1 MIDRS
6 LFNLPGIRAT
16 LARIAALNAALGAL
30 AVAQAWSLALA
41 ISSLWAGGPL
51 SQSLAPA
58 LAFPL
63 CYVLRQA
70 VRTLQDA
77 WMERYASARAGELRR
92 SLLER
97 VYDEGPA
104 LVQKAGSGGVSALAL
119 EGISQVETYLELILP
134 KMVGVV
140 VVPAIVLAAILST
153 DPVSGVIALACY
165 PVTVLYM
172 VMLGKTA
179 QERAAR
185 RHAEFMRLSNH
196 FIDSLRGIETLRL
209 FGRSRAHA
217 GRIFSVSESFR
228 EATMK
233 TIAVATLSSA
243 ALDLIATFG
252 LAGIAILL
260 GFRLSDGEVSL
271 LPALFVLI
279 MVPDY
284 FAPLRAF
291 ASDFHAS
298 LDGKNALAAIANVIS
313 TPRDHRGGAP
323 AGPKAPLDSSRAS
336 VDDAFS
342 WGRRSTLELS
352 AVSYSYDNER
362 EALDNVSLTVRDG
375 MRVGLI
381 GLSGAGKS
389 TLASLLAGF
398 ISPDAGDIL
407 LDGKRVPSLCFQGWR
422 QQVAYIPQAPY
433 IFHATLAQNIAFY
446 RPDADRDQIEAA
458 VDAMGLRELVD
469 ELPQGLD
476 TLIGEAGRPLSG
488 GESHRVALA
497 RALLDPSR
505 RVLILDE
512 PTAHLDIE
520 TEMELKDALLPLFSD
535 RLVIFATHRLHWVDQ
550 MDLVLVMDSG
560 RLVQTGRPDQ
570 LKTTNGYLALA
581 GAINGED
588 PREADDRKTEVHHA

>member
-6 LFNLPGIRAT
+6 LFSLPGIRTA
-16 LARIAALNAALGAL
+16 LAQLAAINAALGAL
-30 AVAQAWSLALA
+30 AVAQAWALALA
-41 ISSLWAGGPL
+41 ISRLWAGG
-51 SQSLAPA
+51 A
-58 LAFPL
+58 LACSLVPAAAFL
-63 CYVLRQA
+63 ACYVLRQA
-70 VRTLQDA
+70 MRTLQDSR
-77 WMERYASARAGELRR
+77 MERYAGERASELRR
-92 SLLER
+92 NLLER

-104 LVQKAGSGGVSALAL
+104 LVQKTGSGGISALAL

-140 VVPAIVLAAILST
+140 AVPAVILIAIFAT
-153 DPVSGVIALACY
+153 DWASGIIALVCY

-217 GRIFSVSESFR
+217 GRIYSVSERFR

-243 ALDLIATFG
+243 VLDLIATFG

-260 GFRLSDGEVSL
+260 GFRLSDGEVAL

-298 LDGKNALAAIANVIS
+298 LDGKNALAAITGVIS
-313 TPRDHRGGAP
+313 GACAHSTDRSTGTAAG
-323 AGPKAPLDSSRAS
+323 AGPSQAS
-336 VDDAFS
+336 VDDDFS
-342 WGRRSTLELS
+342 WEPRSTLELS
-352 AVSYSYDNER
+352 GVCYSYDGNQR
-362 EALDNVSLTVRDG
+362 ALSDISIVLRGG
-375 MRVGLI
+375 MRVGLV

-398 ISPDAGDIL
+398 IAPSAGGIR
-407 LDGKRVPSLCFQGWR
+407 LDGAAVSNLCSQGWR
-422 QQVAYIPQAPY
+422 HQVAYIPQTPY

-446 RPDADRDQIEAA
+446 RPNATLEQIEDAA
-458 VDAMGLRELVD
+458 RAMGLMGLVRD
-469 ELPQGLD
+469 LPQGLH
-476 TLIGEAGRPLSG
+476 TVIGEAGRPLSG

-497 RALLDPSR
+497 RAFLDPSR

-520 TEMELKDALLPLFSD
+520 TEVELKETLLPLFSD
-535 RLVIFATHRLHWVDQ
+535 RLVVFATHRLHWVDQ
-550 MDLVLVMDSG
+550 MDLVLVMKSG
-560 RLVQTGRPDQ
+560 RLVQAGSPAQ
-570 LKTTNGYLALA
+570 LKGTQGYLALA
-581 GAINGED
+581 SAINGSETG
-588 PREADDRKTEVHHA
+588 AHHA

>member
-6 LFNLPGIRAT
+6 LFSLPGIRTA
-16 LARIAALNAALGAL
+16 LAQLAAINAALGAL
-30 AVAQAWSLALA
+30 AVAQAWALALA
-41 ISSLWAGGPL
+41 ISRLWAGG
-51 SQSLAPA
+51 A
-58 LAFPL
+58 LACSLVPAAAFL
-63 CYVLRQA
+63 ACYVLRQA
-70 VRTLQDA
+70 MRTLQDSR
-77 WMERYASARAGELRR
+77 MERYAGERASELRR
-92 SLLER
+92 NLLER

-104 LVQKAGSGGVSALAL
+104 LVQKTGSGGISALAL

-140 VVPAIVLAAILST
+140 AVPAVILIAIFAT
-153 DPVSGVIALACY
+153 DWASGIIALVCY

-217 GRIFSVSESFR
+217 GRIYSVSERFR

-243 ALDLIATFG
+243 VLDLIATFG

-260 GFRLSDGEVSL
+260 GFRLSDGEVAL

-298 LDGKNALAAIANVIS
+298 LDGKNALAAITGVIS
-313 TPRDHRGGAP
+313 GACAHSTDRSTGTAAG
-323 AGPKAPLDSSRAS
+323 AGPSQAS
-336 VDDAFS
+336 VDDDFS
-342 WGRRSTLELS
+342 WEPRSTLELS
-352 AVSYSYDNER
+352 GVCYSYDGNQR
-362 EALDNVSLTVRDG
+362 ALSDISIVLRGG
-375 MRVGLI
+375 MRVGLV

-398 ISPDAGDIL
+398 IAPSAGGIR
-407 LDGKRVPSLCFQGWR
+407 LDGAAVSNLCSQGWR
-422 QQVAYIPQAPY
+422 HQVAYIPQTPY

-446 RPDADRDQIEAA
+446 RPDATLEQIEDAA
-458 VDAMGLRELVD
+458 RAMGLMGLVRD
-469 ELPQGLD
+469 LPQGLH
-476 TLIGEAGRPLSG
+476 TVIGEAGRPLSG

-497 RALLDPSR
+497 RAFLDPSR

-520 TEMELKDALLPLFSD
+520 TEVELKETLLPLFSD
-535 RLVIFATHRLHWVDQ
+535 RLVVFATHRLHWVDQ
-550 MDLVLVMDSG
+550 MDLVLVMESG
-560 RLVQTGRPDQ
+560 RLVQAGSPAQ
-570 LKTTNGYLALA
+570 LKGTQGYLALA
-581 GAINGED
+581 SAINGSETG
-588 PREADDRKTEVHHA
+588 AHHA

>member
-6 LFNLPGIRAT
+6 LFSLPGIRTA
-16 LARIAALNAALGAL
+16 LAQLAAINAALGAL
-30 AVAQAWSLALA
+30 AVAQAWALALA
-41 ISSLWAGGPL
+41 ISRLWAGG
-51 SQSLAPA
+51 A
-58 LAFPL
+58 LACSLVPAAAFL
-63 CYVLRQA
+63 ACYVLRQA
-70 VRTLQDA
+70 MRTLQDSR
-77 WMERYASARAGELRR
+77 MERYAGERASELRR
-92 SLLER
+92 NLLER

-104 LVQKAGSGGVSALAL
+104 LVQKTGSGGISALAL

-140 VVPAIVLAAILST
+140 AVPAVILIAIFAT
-153 DPVSGVIALACY
+153 DWASGIIALVCY

-217 GRIFSVSESFR
+217 GRIYSVSERFR

-233 TIAVATLSSA
+233 TIAVATLPSA
-243 ALDLIATFG
+243 VLDLIATFG

-260 GFRLSDGEVSL
+260 GFRLSDGEVAL

-298 LDGKNALAAIANVIS
+298 LDGKNALAAITGVIS
-313 TPRDHRGGAP
+313 GACAHSTDRSTGTAAG
-323 AGPKAPLDSSRAS
+323 AGPTQAS
-336 VDDAFS
+336 VDDDFS
-342 WGRRSTLELS
+342 WEPRSTLELS
-352 AVSYSYDNER
+352 GVCYSYDGNQR
-362 EALDNVSLTVRDG
+362 ALSDISIVLHGG
-375 MRVGLI
+375 MRVGLV

-398 ISPDAGDIL
+398 IAPSAGGIR
-407 LDGKRVPSLCFQGWR
+407 LDGAAVSNLCSQGWR
-422 QQVAYIPQAPY
+422 HQVAYIPQTPY

-446 RPDADRDQIEAA
+446 RPNATLEQIEDAA
-458 VDAMGLRELVD
+458 RAMGLMGLVRD
-469 ELPQGLD
+469 LPQGLH
-476 TLIGEAGRPLSG
+476 TVIGEAGRPLSG

-497 RALLDPSR
+497 RAFLDPSR

-520 TEMELKDALLPLFSD
+520 TEVELKETLLPLFSD
-535 RLVIFATHRLHWVDQ
+535 RLVVFATHRLHWVDQ
-550 MDLVLVMDSG
+550 MDLVLVMESG
-560 RLVQTGRPDQ
+560 RLVQAGSPAQ
-570 LKTTNGYLALA
+570 LKGTQGYLALA
-581 GAINGED
+581 SAINGSETG
-588 PREADDRKTEVHHA
+588 AHHA

>member
-6 LFNLPGIRAT
+6 LFSLPGIRAA
-16 LARIAALNAALGAL
+16 LAQLAAINAALGAL
-30 AVAQAWSLALA
+30 AVAQAWALALA
-41 ISSLWAGGPL
+41 ISRLWAGG
-51 SQSLAPA
+51 A
-58 LAFPL
+58 LACSLVPAAAFL
-63 CYVLRQA
+63 ACYVLRQA
-70 VRTLQDA
+70 MRTLQDSR
-77 WMERYASARAGELRR
+77 MERYAGERASELRR
-92 SLLER
+92 NLLER

-104 LVQKAGSGGVSALAL
+104 LVQKTGSGGISALAL

-140 VVPAIVLAAILST
+140 AVPAVILIAIFAT
-153 DPVSGVIALACY
+153 DWASGIIALVCY

-217 GRIFSVSESFR
+217 GRIYSVSERFR

-243 ALDLIATFG
+243 VLDLIATFG

-260 GFRLSDGEVSL
+260 GFRLSDGEVAL

-279 MVPDY
+279 MVPNY

-298 LDGKNALAAIANVIS
+298 LDGKNALAAITGVIS
-313 TPRDHRGGAP
+313 GACAHSTDRSTGTAAG
-323 AGPKAPLDSSRAS
+323 AGPSQAS
-336 VDDAFS
+336 VDDDFS
-342 WGRRSTLELS
+342 WEPRSTLELS
-352 AVSYSYDNER
+352 GVCYSYDGNQR
-362 EALDNVSLTVRDG
+362 ALSDISIVLRGG
-375 MRVGLI
+375 MRVGLV

-398 ISPDAGDIL
+398 IAPSAGGIR
-407 LDGKRVPSLCFQGWR
+407 LDGAAVSNLCSQGWR
-422 QQVAYIPQAPY
+422 HQVAYIPQTPY

-446 RPDADRDQIEAA
+446 RPDATLEQIEDAA
-458 VDAMGLRELVD
+458 RAMGLMGLVRD
-469 ELPQGLD
+469 LPQGLH
-476 TLIGEAGRPLSG
+476 TVIGEAGRPLSG

-497 RALLDPSR
+497 RAFLDPSR

-520 TEMELKDALLPLFSD
+520 TEVELKETLLPLFSD
-535 RLVIFATHRLHWVDQ
+535 RLVVFATHRLHWVDQ
-550 MDLVLVMDSG
+550 MDLVLVMESG
-560 RLVQTGRPDQ
+560 RLVQAGSPAQ
-570 LKTTNGYLALA
+570 LKGTQGYLALA
-581 GAINGED
+581 SAINGSETG
-588 PREADDRKTEVHHA
+588 AHHA

>member
-6 LFNLPGIRAT
+6 LFSLPGIRAA
-16 LARIAALNAALGAL
+16 LAQLAAINAALGAL
-30 AVAQAWSLALA
+30 AVAQAWALALA
-41 ISSLWAGGPL
+41 ISRLWAGG
-51 SQSLAPA
+51 A
-58 LAFPL
+58 LASSLVPATVFL
-63 CYVLRQA
+63 ACYVLRQA
-70 VRTLQDA
+70 TRTLQDSR
-77 WMERYASARAGELRR
+77 MERYAGERAGELRR
-92 SLLER
+92 NLLEHI
-97 VYDEGPA
+97 YDEGPA
-104 LVQKAGSGGVSALAL
+104 LVQKTGSGGISALAL

-140 VVPAIVLAAILST
+140 AIPVVILIAIFAT
-153 DPVSGVIALACY
+153 DWTSGIIALACY
-165 PVTVLYM
+165 PITVLYM

-217 GRIFSVSESFR
+217 GRIYSVSERFR

-243 ALDLIATFG
+243 VLDLIATFG

-260 GFRLSDGEVSL
+260 GFRLSDGEVAL

-298 LDGKNALAAIANVIS
+298 LDGKNALAAITGIVSGARAHS
-313 TPRDHRGGAP
+313 TNRSSGTAADAD
-323 AGPKAPLDSSRAS
+323 PLQAS
-336 VDDAFS
+336 VDDDFS
-342 WGRRSTLELS
+342 WGPRSTLELS
-352 AVSYSYDNER
+352 GVCYSYDSGQR
-362 EALDNVSLTVRDG
+362 ALSDISIVLRGG
-375 MRVGLI
+375 MRVGLV

-398 ISPDAGDIL
+398 IAPSAGGIR
-407 LDGKRVPSLCFQGWR
+407 LDGAAVSNLCSQGWR
-422 QQVAYIPQAPY
+422 HQVAYIPQTPY

-446 RPDADRDQIEAA
+446 RPDATLEQIEDAA
-458 VDAMGLRELVD
+458 RAMGLMGLVRD
-469 ELPQGLD
+469 LPQGLH
-476 TLIGEAGRPLSG
+476 TVIGEAGRPLSG

-497 RALLDPSR
+497 RAFLDPSR

-520 TEMELKDALLPLFSD
+520 TEMELKETLLPLFSD
-535 RLVIFATHRLHWVDQ
+535 RLVVFATHRLHWVDQ
-550 MDLVLVMDSG
+550 MDLVLVMESG
-560 RLVQTGRPDQ
+560 HLVQSGSPDQ
-570 LKTTNGYLALA
+570 LKGTQGYLALA
-581 GAINGED
+581 SAINGSETG
-588 PREADDRKTEVHHA
+588 AHHA

>member
-16 LARIAALNAALGAL
+16 LARLAAFNAALGAL
-30 AVAQAWSLALA
+30 AVAQAWSLAQA
-41 ISSLWAGGPL
+41 ISLLWAGGPL
-51 SQSLAPA
+51 SRSLLPA
-58 LAFPL
+58 SAFLA
-63 CYVLRQA
+63 CYILRQM
-70 VRTLQDA
+70 VRTAQDA
-77 WMERYASARAGELRR
+77 QMERYAGARAGELRR
-92 SLLER
+92 RLLER

-104 LVQKAGSGGVSALAL
+104 LVQKAGSGGISALAL

-134 KMVGVV
+134 KMVGVA
-140 VVPAIVLAAILST
+140 VVPAIILLAIACT
-153 DPVSGVIALACY
+153 DPISGVIALACY

-217 GRIFSVSESFR
+217 GRIFSVSERFR

-243 ALDLIATFG
+243 VLDLIATFG

-260 GFRLSDGEVSL
+260 GFRLSDGEATL

-298 LDGKNALAAIANVIS
+298 LDGKNALAAIMEVTLEKDPHAIGAGSPNVKE
-313 TPRDHRGGAP
+313 A
-323 AGPKAPLDSSRAS
+323 A
-336 VDDAFS
+336 VDEEFS
-342 WGRRSTLELS
+342 WGSRSTLELDG
-352 AVSYSYDNER
+352 VGFSYDHR
-362 EALDNVSLTVRDG
+362 QQALQNISLTVRGG
-375 MRVGLI
+375 MRVGLV

-398 ISPDAGDIL
+398 IVPDAGDIR
-407 LDGKRVPSLCFQGWR
+407 LDGTSVASLCSQGWR
-422 QQVAYIPQAPY
+422 HQVAYIPQTPY

-446 RPDADRDQIEAA
+446 RPDADRAQIEEAA
-458 VDAMGLRELVD
+458 RAMGLGNLVD

-476 TLIGEAGRPLSG
+476 TVIGEAGRPLSG

-497 RALLDPSR
+497 RAFLDPSR
-505 RVLILDE
+505 RVLVLDE

-520 TEMELKDALLPLFSD
+520 TEMELKDALLPLFED

-560 RLVQTGRPDQ
+560 RLVQMGDPGR
-570 LKTTNGYLALA
+570 LKTTNEYLALA
-581 GAINGED
+581 GSINGD
-588 PREADDRKTEVHHA
+588 GPREAGDDEDEVHHAW

>member
-6 LFNLPGIRAT
+6 LFSLPGIRTA
-16 LARIAALNAALGAL
+16 LAQLAAINAALGAL
-30 AVAQAWSLALA
+30 AVAQAWALALA
-41 ISSLWAGGPL
+41 ISRLWAGG
-51 SQSLAPA
+51 A
-58 LAFPL
+58 LACTLVPAAVFL
-63 CYVLRQA
+63 ACYVLRQA
-70 VRTLQDA
+70 MRTLQDSR
-77 WMERYASARAGELRR
+77 MERYAGERASELRR
-92 SLLER
+92 NLLER

-104 LVQKAGSGGVSALAL
+104 LVQKTGSGGISALAL

-140 VVPAIVLAAILST
+140 AVPAVILIAIFAT
-153 DPVSGVIALACY
+153 DWASGIIALACY

-217 GRIFSVSESFR
+217 GRIYSVSERFR

-243 ALDLIATFG
+243 VLDLIATFG

-260 GFRLSDGEVSL
+260 GFRLSDGEVAL

-298 LDGKNALAAIANVIS
+298 LDGKNALAAITGVIS
-313 TPRDHRGGAP
+313 GACAHSTDRSTGTAAG
-323 AGPKAPLDSSRAS
+323 AGPSQAS
-336 VDDAFS
+336 VDDDFS
-342 WGRRSTLELS
+342 WEPRSTLELS
-352 AVSYSYDNER
+352 GVCYSYDGNQR
-362 EALDNVSLTVRDG
+362 ALSDISIVLRGG
-375 MRVGLI
+375 MRVGLV

-398 ISPDAGDIL
+398 IAPSAGGIR
-407 LDGKRVPSLCFQGWR
+407 LDGAAVSNLCSQGWR
-422 QQVAYIPQAPY
+422 HQVAYIPQTPY

-446 RPDADRDQIEAA
+446 RPNATLEQIEDAA
-458 VDAMGLRELVD
+458 RAMGLMGLVRD
-469 ELPQGLD
+469 LPQGLH
-476 TLIGEAGRPLSG
+476 TVIGEAGRPLSG

-497 RALLDPSR
+497 RAFLDPSR

-520 TEMELKDALLPLFSD
+520 TEVELKETLLPLFSD
-535 RLVIFATHRLHWVDQ
+535 RLVVFATHRLHWVDQ
-550 MDLVLVMDSG
+550 MDLVLVMESG
-560 RLVQTGRPDQ
+560 RLVQAGSPAQ
-570 LKTTNGYLALA
+570 LKGTQGYLALA
-581 GAINGED
+581 SAINGSETG
-588 PREADDRKTEVHHA
+588 AHHA

>member
-6 LFNLPGIRAT
+6 LFYLPGIRAT
-16 LARIAALNAALGAL
+16 LARLAVFNAALGAL

-41 ISSLWAGGPL
+41 ISSLWAGGAL
-51 SQSLAPA
+51 AQSLAPA
-58 LAFPL
+58 LAFLL

-70 VRTLQDA
+70 VRTVQDA
-77 WMERYASARAGELRR
+77 RMEDYAGARASELRR
-92 SLLER
+92 RLLER
-97 VYDEGPA
+97 IYDEGPA
-104 LVQKAGSGGVSALAL
+104 LVQKAGSCGISELAL
-119 EGISQVETYLELILP
+119 EGVSQVETYLELILP
-134 KMVGVV
+134 KMIGVA
-140 VVPAIVLAAILST
+140 VVPAIILLAIFST
-153 DPVSGVIALACY
+153 DPVSGVIALVCY

-243 ALDLIATFG
+243 VLDLIATFG

-298 LDGKNALAAIANVIS
+298 LDGKNALSAIMEVTSGEVPGTTGVEAEE
-313 TPRDHRGGAP
+313 TD
-323 AGPKAPLDSSRAS
+323 AGER
-336 VDDAFS
+336 FS
-342 WGRRSTLELS
+342 WGPRSTLEL
-352 AVSYSYDNER
+352 AGVRFSYDR
-362 EALDNVSLTVRDG
+362 GRQALEDVGFTVRGD
-375 MRVGLI
+375 MRVGLV

-398 ISPDAGDIL
+398 IAPDVGDIL

-422 QQVAYIPQAPY
+422 QQVAYIPQTPY

-446 RPDADRDQIEAA
+446 RPDAGRDQIEDAA
-458 VDAMGLRELVD
+458 RAMGLCDLVD

-476 TLIGEAGRPLSG
+476 TVIGEAGRPLSG

-497 RALLDPSR
+497 RAFLDPSR

-520 TEMELKDALLPLFSD
+520 TEMELKDTLLPLFSD
-535 RLVIFATHRLHWVDQ
+535 RLVIFATHRLHWVEQ
-550 MDLVLVMDSG
+550 MDLVLVMASG
-560 RLVQTGRPDQ
+560 RLVQSGRPDQ
-570 LKTTNGYLALA
+570 LKTTDGYLALA
-581 GAINGED
+581 GAINGESS
-588 PREADDRKTEVHHA
+588 REASDQEAEVHYA

>member
-6 LFNLPGIRAT
+6 LFSLPGIRTA
-16 LARIAALNAALGAL
+16 LAQLAAINAALGAL
-30 AVAQAWSLALA
+30 AVAQAWALALA
-41 ISSLWAGGPL
+41 ISRLWAGG
-51 SQSLAPA
+51 A
-58 LAFPL
+58 LACSLVPAAAFL
-63 CYVLRQA
+63 ACYALRQA
-70 VRTLQDA
+70 MRTLQDSR
-77 WMERYASARAGELRR
+77 MERYAGERASELRR
-92 SLLER
+92 NLLER

-104 LVQKAGSGGVSALAL
+104 LVQKTGSGGISALAL

-140 VVPAIVLAAILST
+140 AVPAVILIAIFAT
-153 DPVSGVIALACY
+153 DWASGIIALVCY

-217 GRIFSVSESFR
+217 GRIYSVSERFR

-243 ALDLIATFG
+243 VLDLIATFG

-260 GFRLSDGEVSL
+260 GFRLSDGEVAL

-298 LDGKNALAAIANVIS
+298 LDGKNALAAITGVIS
-313 TPRDHRGGAP
+313 GACAHSTDRSTGTAAG
-323 AGPKAPLDSSRAS
+323 AGPSQAS
-336 VDDAFS
+336 VDDDFS
-342 WGRRSTLELS
+342 WEPRSTLELS
-352 AVSYSYDNER
+352 GVCYSYDGNQR
-362 EALDNVSLTVRDG
+362 ALSDISIVLHGG
-375 MRVGLI
+375 MRVGLV

-398 ISPDAGDIL
+398 IAPSAGGIR
-407 LDGKRVPSLCFQGWR
+407 LDGAAVSNLCSQGWR
-422 QQVAYIPQAPY
+422 HQVAYIPQTPY

-446 RPDADRDQIEAA
+446 RPNATLEQIEDAA
-458 VDAMGLRELVD
+458 RAMGLMGLVRD
-469 ELPQGLD
+469 LPQGLH
-476 TLIGEAGRPLSG
+476 TVIGEAGRPLSG

-497 RALLDPSR
+497 RAFLDPSR

-520 TEMELKDALLPLFSD
+520 TEVELKETLLPLFSD
-535 RLVIFATHRLHWVDQ
+535 RLVVFATHRLHWVDQ
-550 MDLVLVMDSG
+550 MDLVLVMESG
-560 RLVQTGRPDQ
+560 RLVQAGSPAQ
-570 LKTTNGYLALA
+570 LKGTQGYLALA
-581 GAINGED
+581 SAINGSETG
-588 PREADDRKTEVHHA
+588 AHHA

>member
-6 LFNLPGIRAT
+6 LFSLPGIRTA
-16 LARIAALNAALGAL
+16 LAQLAAINAALGAL
-30 AVAQAWSLALA
+30 AVAQAWALALA
-41 ISSLWAGGPL
+41 ISRLWAGG
-51 SQSLAPA
+51 A
-58 LAFPL
+58 LACSLVPAAAFL
-63 CYVLRQA
+63 ACYVLRQA
-70 VRTLQDA
+70 MRTLQDSR
-77 WMERYASARAGELRR
+77 MERYAGERASELRR
-92 SLLER
+92 NLLER

-104 LVQKAGSGGVSALAL
+104 LVQKTGSGGISALAL

-140 VVPAIVLAAILST
+140 AVPAVILIAIFAT
-153 DPVSGVIALACY
+153 DWASGIIALVCY

-217 GRIFSVSESFR
+217 GRIYSVSERFR

-243 ALDLIATFG
+243 VLDLIATFG

-260 GFRLSDGEVSL
+260 GFRLSDGEVAL

-298 LDGKNALAAIANVIS
+298 LDGKNALAAITGVIS
-313 TPRDHRGGAP
+313 GACAHSTDRSTGTAAG
-323 AGPKAPLDSSRAS
+323 AGPSQAS
-336 VDDAFS
+336 VDDDFS
-342 WGRRSTLELS
+342 WEPRSTLELS
-352 AVSYSYDNER
+352 GVCYSYDGNQR
-362 EALDNVSLTVRDG
+362 ALSDISIVLRGG
-375 MRVGLI
+375 MRVGLV

-398 ISPDAGDIL
+398 IAPSAGGIR
-407 LDGKRVPSLCFQGWR
+407 LDGAAVSNLCSQGWR
-422 QQVAYIPQAPY
+422 HQVAYIPQTPY

-446 RPDADRDQIEAA
+446 RPNATLEQIEDAA
-458 VDAMGLRELVD
+458 RAMGLMGLVRD
-469 ELPQGLD
+469 LPQGLH
-476 TLIGEAGRPLSG
+476 TVIGEAGRPLSG

-497 RALLDPSR
+497 RAFLDPSR

-520 TEMELKDALLPLFSD
+520 TEVELKETLLPLFSD
-535 RLVIFATHRLHWVDQ
+535 RLVVFATHRPHWVDQ
-550 MDLVLVMDSG
+550 MDLVLVMESG
-560 RLVQTGRPDQ
+560 RLVQAGSPAQ
-570 LKTTNGYLALA
+570 LKGTQGYLALA
-581 GAINGED
+581 SAINGSETG
-588 PREADDRKTEVHHA
+588 AHHA

>member
-6 LFNLPGIRAT
+6 LFSLPGIRTA
-16 LARIAALNAALGAL
+16 LAQLAAINAALGAL
-30 AVAQAWSLALA
+30 AVAQAWALALA
-41 ISSLWAGGPL
+41 ISRLWAGG
-51 SQSLAPA
+51 A
-58 LAFPL
+58 LACSLVPAAAFL
-63 CYVLRQA
+63 ACYVLRQA
-70 VRTLQDA
+70 MRTLQDSR
-77 WMERYASARAGELRR
+77 MERYAGERASELRR
-92 SLLER
+92 NLLER

-104 LVQKAGSGGVSALAL
+104 LVQKTGSGGISALAL

-140 VVPAIVLAAILST
+140 AVPAVILIAIFAT
-153 DPVSGVIALACY
+153 DWASGIIALACY

-217 GRIFSVSESFR
+217 GRIYSVSERFR

-243 ALDLIATFG
+243 VLDLIATFG

-260 GFRLSDGEVSL
+260 GFRLSDGEVAL

-298 LDGKNALAAIANVIS
+298 LDGKNALAAITGVIS
-313 TPRDHRGGAP
+313 GACAHSTDRSTGTAAG
-323 AGPKAPLDSSRAS
+323 AGPSQAS
-336 VDDAFS
+336 VDDDFS
-342 WGRRSTLELS
+342 WEPRSTLELS
-352 AVSYSYDNER
+352 GVCYSYDGNQR
-362 EALDNVSLTVRDG
+362 ALSDISIVLRGG
-375 MRVGLI
+375 MRVGLV

-398 ISPDAGDIL
+398 IAPSAGGIR
-407 LDGKRVPSLCFQGWR
+407 LDGAAVSNLCSQGWR
-422 QQVAYIPQAPY
+422 HQVAYIPQTPY

-446 RPDADRDQIEAA
+446 RPNATLEQIEDAA
-458 VDAMGLRELVD
+458 RAMGLMGLVRD
-469 ELPQGLD
+469 LPQGLH
-476 TLIGEAGRPLSG
+476 TVIGEAGRPLSG

-497 RALLDPSR
+497 RAFLDPSR

-520 TEMELKDALLPLFSD
+520 TEVELKETLLPLFSD
-535 RLVIFATHRLHWVDQ
+535 RLVVFATHRLHWVDQ
-550 MDLVLVMDSG
+550 MDLVLVMESG
-560 RLVQTGRPDQ
+560 RLVQAGSPAQ
-570 LKTTNGYLALA
+570 LKGTQGYLALA
-581 GAINGED
+581 SAINGSETG
-588 PREADDRKTEVHHA
+588 AHHA

>member
-6 LFNLPGIRAT
+6 LFSLPGIRTA
-16 LARIAALNAALGAL
+16 LAQLAAINAALGAL
-30 AVAQAWSLALA
+30 AVAQAWALALA
-41 ISSLWAGGPL
+41 ISRLWAGG
-51 SQSLAPA
+51 A
-58 LAFPL
+58 LACSLVPAAAFL
-63 CYVLRQA
+63 ACYVLRQA
-70 VRTLQDA
+70 MRTLQDSR
-77 WMERYASARAGELRR
+77 MERYAGERASELRR
-92 SLLER
+92 NLLER

-104 LVQKAGSGGVSALAL
+104 LVQKTGSGGISALAL

-140 VVPAIVLAAILST
+140 AVPAVILIAIFAT
-153 DPVSGVIALACY
+153 DWASGIIALVCY

-217 GRIFSVSESFR
+217 GRIYSVSERFR

-243 ALDLIATFG
+243 VLDLIATFG

-260 GFRLSDGEVSL
+260 GFRLSDGEVAL

-298 LDGKNALAAIANVIS
+298 LDGKNALAAITGVIS
-313 TPRDHRGGAP
+313 GACAHSTDRSTGTAAG
-323 AGPKAPLDSSRAS
+323 AGPSQAS
-336 VDDAFS
+336 VDDDFS
-342 WGRRSTLELS
+342 WEPRSTLELS
-352 AVSYSYDNER
+352 GVCYSYDGNQR
-362 EALDNVSLTVRDG
+362 ALSDISIVLRGG
-375 MRVGLI
+375 MRVGLV

-398 ISPDAGDIL
+398 IAPSAGGIR
-407 LDGKRVPSLCFQGWR
+407 LDGAAVSNLCSQGWR
-422 QQVAYIPQAPY
+422 HQVAYIPQTPY

-446 RPDADRDQIEAA
+446 RPNATLEQIEDAA
-458 VDAMGLRELVD
+458 RAMGLMGLVRD
-469 ELPQGLD
+469 LPQGLH
-476 TLIGEAGRPLSG
+476 TVIGEAGRPLSG

-497 RALLDPSR
+497 RAFLDPSR

-520 TEMELKDALLPLFSD
+520 TEVELKETLLPLFSD
-535 RLVIFATHRLHWVDQ
+535 RLVVFATHRLHWVDQ
-550 MDLVLVMDSG
+550 MDLVLVMESG
-560 RLVQTGRPDQ
+560 RLVQAGSPAQ
-570 LKTTNGYLALA
+570 LKGTQGYLALA
-581 GAINGED
+581 SAINGSETG
-588 PREADDRKTEVHHA
+588 AHHA

>member
-6 LFNLPGIRAT
+6 LFSLPGIRTA
-16 LARIAALNAALGAL
+16 LAQLAAINAALGAL
-30 AVAQAWSLALA
+30 AVAQAWALALA
-41 ISSLWAGGPL
+41 ISRLWAGD
-51 SQSLAPA
+51 A
-58 LAFPL
+58 LACSLVPAAAFL
-63 CYVLRQA
+63 ACYVLRQA
-70 VRTLQDA
+70 MRTLQDSR
-77 WMERYASARAGELRR
+77 MERYAGERASELRR
-92 SLLER
+92 NLLER

-104 LVQKAGSGGVSALAL
+104 LVQKTGSGGISALAL

-140 VVPAIVLAAILST
+140 AVPAVILIAIFAT
-153 DPVSGVIALACY
+153 DWPSGIIALVCY

-217 GRIFSVSESFR
+217 GRIYSVSERFR

-243 ALDLIATFG
+243 VLDLIATFG

-260 GFRLSDGEVSL
+260 GFRLSDGEVAL

-298 LDGKNALAAIANVIS
+298 LDGKNALAAITGVIS
-313 TPRDHRGGAP
+313 GACAHSTDRSTGTAAG
-323 AGPKAPLDSSRAS
+323 AGPSQAS
-336 VDDAFS
+336 VDDDFS
-342 WGRRSTLELS
+342 WEPRSTLELS
-352 AVSYSYDNER
+352 GVCYSYDGNQR
-362 EALDNVSLTVRDG
+362 ALSDISIVLRGG
-375 MRVGLI
+375 MRVGLV

-398 ISPDAGDIL
+398 IAPSAGGIR
-407 LDGKRVPSLCFQGWR
+407 LDGAAVSNLCSQGWR
-422 QQVAYIPQAPY
+422 HQVAYIPQTPY

-446 RPDADRDQIEAA
+446 RPDATLEQIEDAA
-458 VDAMGLRELVD
+458 RAMGLMGLVRD
-469 ELPQGLD
+469 LPQGLH
-476 TLIGEAGRPLSG
+476 TVIGEAGRPLSG

-497 RALLDPSR
+497 RAFLDPSR

-520 TEMELKDALLPLFSD
+520 TEVELKETLLPLFSD
-535 RLVIFATHRLHWVDQ
+535 RLVVFATHRLHWVDQ
-550 MDLVLVMDSG
+550 MDLVLVMESG
-560 RLVQTGRPDQ
+560 RLVQAGSPAQ
-570 LKTTNGYLALA
+570 LKGTQGYLALA
-581 GAINGED
+581 SAINGSETG
-588 PREADDRKTEVHHA
+588 AHHA

>member
-6 LFNLPGIRAT
+6 LFSLPGIRTA
-16 LARIAALNAALGAL
+16 LAQLAAINAALGAL
-30 AVAQAWSLALA
+30 AVAQAWALALA
-41 ISSLWAGGPL
+41 ISRLWAGG
-51 SQSLAPA
+51 A
-58 LAFPL
+58 LACSLVPAAAFL
-63 CYVLRQA
+63 ACYVLRQA
-70 VRTLQDA
+70 MRTLQDSR
-77 WMERYASARAGELRR
+77 MERYAGERASELRR
-92 SLLER
+92 NLLER

-104 LVQKAGSGGVSALAL
+104 LVQKTGSGGISALAL

-140 VVPAIVLAAILST
+140 AVPAVILIAIFAT
-153 DPVSGVIALACY
+153 DWASGIIALVCY

-217 GRIFSVSESFR
+217 GRIYSVSERFR

-243 ALDLIATFG
+243 VLDLIATFG

-260 GFRLSDGEVSL
+260 GFRLSDGEVAL

-298 LDGKNALAAIANVIS
+298 LDGKNALAAITGVIS
-313 TPRDHRGGAP
+313 GACAHSTDRSTGTAAG
-323 AGPKAPLDSSRAS
+323 AGPTQAS
-336 VDDAFS
+336 VDDDFS
-342 WGRRSTLELS
+342 WEPRSTLELS
-352 AVSYSYDNER
+352 GVCYSYDGNQR
-362 EALDNVSLTVRDG
+362 ALSDISIVLHGG
-375 MRVGLI
+375 MRVGLV

-398 ISPDAGDIL
+398 IAPSAGGIR
-407 LDGKRVPSLCFQGWR
+407 LDGAAVSNLCSQGWR
-422 QQVAYIPQAPY
+422 HQVAYIPQTPY

-446 RPDADRDQIEAA
+446 RPNATLEQIEDAA
-458 VDAMGLRELVD
+458 RAMGLMGLVRD
-469 ELPQGLD
+469 LPQGLH
-476 TLIGEAGRPLSG
+476 TVIGEAGRPLSG

-497 RALLDPSR
+497 RAFLDPSR

-520 TEMELKDALLPLFSD
+520 TEVELKETLLPLFSD
-535 RLVIFATHRLHWVDQ
+535 RLVVFATHRLHWVDQ
-550 MDLVLVMDSG
+550 MDLVLVMESG
-560 RLVQTGRPDQ
+560 RLVQAGSPAQ
-570 LKTTNGYLALA
+570 LKGTQGYLALA
-581 GAINGED
+581 SAINGSETG
-588 PREADDRKTEVHHA
+588 AHHA

>member
-6 LFNLPGIRAT
+6 LFSLPGIRAA
-16 LARIAALNAALGAL
+16 LAQLAAINAALGTL
-30 AVAQAWSLALA
+30 AVAQAWALALA
-41 ISSLWAGGPL
+41 ISRLWAGG
-51 SQSLAPA
+51 A
-58 LAFPL
+58 LASSLLPATVFL
-63 CYVLRQA
+63 ACYVLRQA
-70 VRTLQDA
+70 TRTLQDSR
-77 WMERYASARAGELRR
+77 MERYAGERAGELRR
-92 SLLER
+92 NLLER
-97 VYDEGPA
+97 IYDEGPA
-104 LVQKAGSGGVSALAL
+104 LVQKTGSGGISALAL

-140 VVPAIVLAAILST
+140 AIPVVILIAIFAT
-153 DPVSGVIALACY
+153 DWTSGIIALACY

-217 GRIFSVSESFR
+217 GRIYSVSE
-228 EATMK
+228 
-233 TIAVATLSSA
+233 
-243 ALDLIATFG
+243 
-252 LAGIAILL
+252 
-260 GFRLSDGEVSL
+260 GFRLSDGEVAL

-298 LDGKNALAAIANVIS
+298 LDGKNALAAITGVVSGARAHS
-313 TPRDHRGGAP
+313 TNRFSGTAADADP
-323 AGPKAPLDSSRAS
+323 SQAS
-336 VDDAFS
+336 VDDDFS
-342 WGRRSTLELS
+342 WGPRSTLELS
-352 AVSYSYDNER
+352 GVCYSYDSGQR
-362 EALDNVSLTVRDG
+362 ALSDISIVLRGG
-375 MRVGLI
+375 MRVGLV

-398 ISPDAGDIL
+398 IAPSAGGIR
-407 LDGKRVPSLCFQGWR
+407 LDGAAVSNLCSQGWR
-422 QQVAYIPQAPY
+422 HQVAYIPQTPY

-446 RPDADRDQIEAA
+446 RPDATLEQIEDAA
-458 VDAMGLRELVD
+458 RAMGLMDLVGD
-469 ELPQGLD
+469 LPQGLH
-476 TLIGEAGRPLSG
+476 TVIGEAGRPLSG

-497 RALLDPSR
+497 RAFLDPSR

-520 TEMELKDALLPLFSD
+520 TEMELKETLLPLFSD
-535 RLVIFATHRLHWVDQ
+535 RLVVFATHRLHWVDQ
-550 MDLVLVMDSG
+550 MDLVLVMESG
-560 RLVQTGRPDQ
+560 RLVQAGSPAH
-570 LKTTNGYLALA
+570 LKGTQGYLALA
-581 GAINGED
+581 GAINGSET
-588 PREADDRKTEVHHA
+588 EAHHA

>member
-6 LFNLPGIRAT
+6 LFSLPGIRTA
-16 LARIAALNAALGAL
+16 LAQLAAINAALGAL
-30 AVAQAWSLALA
+30 AVAQAWALALA
-41 ISSLWAGGPL
+41 ISRLWAGG
-51 SQSLAPA
+51 A
-58 LAFPL
+58 LACSLVPAAAFL
-63 CYVLRQA
+63 ACYVLRQA
-70 VRTLQDA
+70 MRTLQDSR
-77 WMERYASARAGELRR
+77 MERYAGERASELRR
-92 SLLER
+92 NLLER

-104 LVQKAGSGGVSALAL
+104 LVQKTGSGGISALAL

-140 VVPAIVLAAILST
+140 AVPAVILIAIFAT
-153 DPVSGVIALACY
+153 DWPSGIIALVCY

-217 GRIFSVSESFR
+217 GRIYSVSERFR

-243 ALDLIATFG
+243 VLDLIATFG

-260 GFRLSDGEVSL
+260 GFRLSDGEVAL

-298 LDGKNALAAIANVIS
+298 LDGKNALAAITGVIS
-313 TPRDHRGGAP
+313 GACAHSTDRSTGTAAG
-323 AGPKAPLDSSRAS
+323 AGPSQAS
-336 VDDAFS
+336 VDDDFS
-342 WGRRSTLELS
+342 WEPRSTLELS
-352 AVSYSYDNER
+352 GVCYSYDGNQR
-362 EALDNVSLTVRDG
+362 ALSDISIVLRGG
-375 MRVGLI
+375 MRVGLV

-398 ISPDAGDIL
+398 IAPSAGGIR
-407 LDGKRVPSLCFQGWR
+407 LDGAAVSNLCSQGWR
-422 QQVAYIPQAPY
+422 HQVAYIPQTPY

-446 RPDADRDQIEAA
+446 RPDATLEQIEDAA
-458 VDAMGLRELVD
+458 RAMGLMGLVRD
-469 ELPQGLD
+469 LPQGLH
-476 TLIGEAGRPLSG
+476 TVIGEAGRPLSG

-497 RALLDPSR
+497 RAFLDPSR

-520 TEMELKDALLPLFSD
+520 TEVELKETLLPLFSD
-535 RLVIFATHRLHWVDQ
+535 RLVVFATHRLHWVDQ
-550 MDLVLVMDSG
+550 MDLVLVMESG
-560 RLVQTGRPDQ
+560 RLVQAGSPAQ
-570 LKTTNGYLALA
+570 LKGTQGYLALA
-581 GAINGED
+581 SAINGSETG
-588 PREADDRKTEVHHA
+588 AHHA

>member
-6 LFNLPGIRAT
+6 LFSLPGIRTA
-16 LARIAALNAALGAL
+16 LAQLAAINAALGAL
-30 AVAQAWSLALA
+30 AVAQAWALALA
-41 ISSLWAGGPL
+41 ISRLWAGG
-51 SQSLAPA
+51 A
-58 LAFPL
+58 LACSLVPAAAFL
-63 CYVLRQA
+63 ACYVLRQA
-70 VRTLQDA
+70 MRTLQDSR
-77 WMERYASARAGELRR
+77 MERYAGERASELRR
-92 SLLER
+92 NLLER

-104 LVQKAGSGGVSALAL
+104 LVQKTGSGGISALAL

-140 VVPAIVLAAILST
+140 AVPAVILIAIFAT
-153 DPVSGVIALACY
+153 DWASGIIALVCY

-217 GRIFSVSESFR
+217 GRIYSVSERFR

-243 ALDLIATFG
+243 VLDLIATFG

-260 GFRLSDGEVSL
+260 GFRLSDGEVAL

-298 LDGKNALAAIANVIS
+298 LDGKNALAAITGVIS
-313 TPRDHRGGAP
+313 GACAHSTDRSTGTAAG
-323 AGPKAPLDSSRAS
+323 AGPSQAS
-336 VDDAFS
+336 VDDDFS
-342 WGRRSTLELS
+342 WEPRSTLELS
-352 AVSYSYDNER
+352 GVCYSYDGNQR
-362 EALDNVSLTVRDG
+362 ALSDISIVLHGG
-375 MRVGLI
+375 MRVGLV

-398 ISPDAGDIL
+398 IAPSAGGIR
-407 LDGKRVPSLCFQGWR
+407 LDGAAVSNLCSQGWR
-422 QQVAYIPQAPY
+422 HQVAYIPQTPY

-446 RPDADRDQIEAA
+446 RPNATLEQIEDAA
-458 VDAMGLRELVD
+458 RAMGLMGLVRD
-469 ELPQGLD
+469 LPQGLH
-476 TLIGEAGRPLSG
+476 TVIGEAGRPLSG

-497 RALLDPSR
+497 RAFLDPSR

-520 TEMELKDALLPLFSD
+520 TEVELKETLLPLFSD
-535 RLVIFATHRLHWVDQ
+535 RLVVFATHRLHWVDQ
-550 MDLVLVMDSG
+550 MDLVLVMESG
-560 RLVQTGRPDQ
+560 RLVQAGSPAQ
-570 LKTTNGYLALA
+570 LKGTQGYLALA
-581 GAINGED
+581 SAINGSETG
-588 PREADDRKTEVHHA
+588 AHHA

>member
-6 LFNLPGIRAT
+6 LFSLPGIRAA
-16 LARIAALNAALGAL
+16 LAQLAAINAALGAL
-30 AVAQAWSLALA
+30 AVAQAWALALA
-41 ISSLWAGGPL
+41 ISRLWAGG
-51 SQSLAPA
+51 A
-58 LAFPL
+58 LACSLVPAAAFL
-63 CYVLRQA
+63 ACYVLRQA
-70 VRTLQDA
+70 MRTLQDSR
-77 WMERYASARAGELRR
+77 MERYAGERASELRR

-104 LVQKAGSGGVSALAL
+104 LVQKTGSGGISALAL

-140 VVPAIVLAAILST
+140 AVPAVILIAIFAT
-153 DPVSGVIALACY
+153 DWTSGIIALACY

-217 GRIFSVSESFR
+217 GRIYSVSERFR

-243 ALDLIATFG
+243 VLDLIATFG

-260 GFRLSDGEVSL
+260 GFRLSDGEVAL

-298 LDGKNALAAIANVIS
+298 LDGKNALAAITGVIS
-313 TPRDHRGGAP
+313 GACAHSTDRSTGTAAG
-323 AGPKAPLDSSRAS
+323 AGPSQAS
-336 VDDAFS
+336 VDDDFS
-342 WGRRSTLELS
+342 WEPRSTLELS
-352 AVSYSYDNER
+352 GVCYSYDGNQR
-362 EALDNVSLTVRDG
+362 ALSDISIVLHGG
-375 MRVGLI
+375 MRVGLV

-398 ISPDAGDIL
+398 IAPSAGGIR
-407 LDGKRVPSLCFQGWR
+407 LDGAAVSNLCSQGWR
-422 QQVAYIPQAPY
+422 HQVAYIPQTPY

-446 RPDADRDQIEAA
+446 RPNATLEQIEDAA
-458 VDAMGLRELVD
+458 RAMGLMGLVRD
-469 ELPQGLD
+469 LPQGLH
-476 TLIGEAGRPLSG
+476 TVIGEAGRPLSG

-497 RALLDPSR
+497 RAFLDPSR

-520 TEMELKDALLPLFSD
+520 TEVELKETLLPLFSD
-535 RLVIFATHRLHWVDQ
+535 RLVVFATHRLHWVDQ
-550 MDLVLVMDSG
+550 MDLVLVMESG
-560 RLVQTGRPDQ
+560 RLVQAGSPAQ
-570 LKTTNGYLALA
+570 LKGTQGYLALA
-581 GAINGED
+581 SAINGSETG
-588 PREADDRKTEVHHA
+588 AHHA

>member
-6 LFNLPGIRAT
+6 LFSLPGIRTA
-16 LARIAALNAALGAL
+16 LAQLAAINAALGAL
-30 AVAQAWSLALA
+30 AVAQAWALALA
-41 ISSLWAGGPL
+41 ISRLWAGG
-51 SQSLAPA
+51 A
-58 LAFPL
+58 LACSLVPAAAFL
-63 CYVLRQA
+63 ACYVLRQA
-70 VRTLQDA
+70 MRTLQDSR
-77 WMERYASARAGELRR
+77 MERYAGERASELRR
-92 SLLER
+92 NLLER

-104 LVQKAGSGGVSALAL
+104 LVQKTGSGGISALAL

-140 VVPAIVLAAILST
+140 AVPAVILIAIFAT
-153 DPVSGVIALACY
+153 DWASGIIALACY

-217 GRIFSVSESFR
+217 GRIYSVSERFR

-243 ALDLIATFG
+243 VLDLIATFG

-260 GFRLSDGEVSL
+260 GFRLSDGEVAL

-298 LDGKNALAAIANVIS
+298 LDGKNALAAITGVIS
-313 TPRDHRGGAP
+313 GACAHSTDRSTGTAAG
-323 AGPKAPLDSSRAS
+323 AGPSQAS
-336 VDDAFS
+336 VDDDFS
-342 WGRRSTLELS
+342 WEPRSTLELS
-352 AVSYSYDNER
+352 GVCYSYDGNQR
-362 EALDNVSLTVRDG
+362 ALSDISIVLRGG
-375 MRVGLI
+375 MRVGLV

-398 ISPDAGDIL
+398 IAPSAGGIR
-407 LDGKRVPSLCFQGWR
+407 LDGAAVSNLCSQGWR
-422 QQVAYIPQAPY
+422 HQVAYIPQTPY

-446 RPDADRDQIEAA
+446 RPNATLEQIEDAA
-458 VDAMGLRELVD
+458 RAMGLMGLARD
-469 ELPQGLD
+469 LPQGLH
-476 TLIGEAGRPLSG
+476 TVIGEAGRPLSG

-497 RALLDPSR
+497 RAFLDPSR

-520 TEMELKDALLPLFSD
+520 TEVELKETLLPLFSD
-535 RLVIFATHRLHWVDQ
+535 RLVVFATHRLHWVDQ
-550 MDLVLVMDSG
+550 MDLVLVMESG
-560 RLVQTGRPDQ
+560 RLVQAGSPAQ
-570 LKTTNGYLALA
+570 LKGTQGYLALA
-581 GAINGED
+581 SAINGSETG
-588 PREADDRKTEVHHA
+588 AHHA

>member
-6 LFNLPGIRAT
+6 LFNLPGIRAA
-16 LARIAALNAALGAL
+16 LASLAAINAALGVL
-30 AVAQAWSLALA
+30 AVAQAWALALA
-41 ISSLWAGGPL
+41 ISRLWAGGAL
-51 SQSLAPA
+51 ASSLAPA
-58 LAFPL
+58 AAFL
-63 CYVLRQA
+63 TCYVLRQA
-70 VRTLQDA
+70 MRTLQDA
-77 WMERYASARAGELRR
+77 RMERYAGERTGELRR
-92 SLLER
+92 GLLER

-104 LVQKAGSGGVSALAL
+104 LVQKTGSGGISALAL
-119 EGISQVETYLELILP
+119 EGVSQVETYLELILP

-140 VVPAIVLAAILST
+140 AIPAIILIAIFAT
-153 DPVSGVIALACY
+153 DWVSGLIALACY

-179 QERAAR
+179 QDRAAR

-209 FGRSRAHA
+209 FGRSRGHA
-217 GRIFSVSESFR
+217 DRIYSVSERFR

-260 GFRLSDGEVSL
+260 GFRLSDGEIAL
-271 LPALFVLI
+271 MPALFVLI

-291 ASDFHAS
+291 ATDFHAS
-298 LDGKNALAAIANVIS
+298 LDGKNALAAITDVIA
-313 TPRDHRGGAP
+313 GAR
-323 AGPKAPLDSSRAS
+323 AHSATASPLDSPQAS
-336 VDDAFS
+336 VDEGFS
-342 WGRRSTLELS
+342 WGPRSTLELS
-352 AVSYSYDNER
+352 GVCYSYDHER
-362 EALDNVSLTVRDG
+362 QALSDINVTLRGG
-375 MRVGLI
+375 MRVGLV

-398 ISPDAGDIL
+398 ITPTEGSIR
-407 LDGKRVPSLCFQGWR
+407 LDGAPVPSLCSQGWR
-422 QQVAYIPQAPY
+422 HQVAYIPQTPY

-446 RPDADRDQIEAA
+446 RPDATRTQIEDAA
-458 VDAMGLRELVD
+458 RAMDLMGLVD
-469 ELPQGLD
+469 ELPQGID
-476 TLIGEAGRPLSG
+476 TVIGEAGRPLSG

-497 RALLDPSR
+497 RAFLDPSR

-520 TEMELKDALLPLFSD
+520 TEMELKEALLPLFAD

-550 MDLVLVMDSG
+550 MDLVLVMESG
-560 RLVQTGRPDQ
+560 ALVQAGSPAQ
-570 LKTTNGYLALA
+570 LKGTQRYLALA
-581 GAINGED
+581 SAINGN
-588 PREADDRKTEVHHA
+588 KTEANHA

>member
-6 LFNLPGIRAT
+6 LFYLPGIRAT
-16 LARIAALNAALGAL
+16 LARLAVFNAALGAL

-41 ISSLWAGGPL
+41 ISSLWAGGAL
-51 SQSLAPA
+51 AQSLAPA
-58 LAFPL
+58 LAFLL

-70 VRTLQDA
+70 VRTVQDA
-77 WMERYASARAGELRR
+77 RMEDYAGARASELRR
-92 SLLER
+92 RLLER
-97 VYDEGPA
+97 IYDEGPA
-104 LVQKAGSGGVSALAL
+104 LVQKAGSGGISALAL
-119 EGISQVETYLELILP
+119 EGVSQVETYLELILP
-134 KMVGVV
+134 KMIGVA
-140 VVPAIVLAAILST
+140 VVPAIILLAIFST
-153 DPVSGVIALACY
+153 DPVSGVIALVCY

-243 ALDLIATFG
+243 VLDLIATFG

-298 LDGKNALAAIANVIS
+298 LDGKNALSAIMEVTSGEVPGTTGVEAEE
-313 TPRDHRGGAP
+313 TD
-323 AGPKAPLDSSRAS
+323 AGER
-336 VDDAFS
+336 FS
-342 WGRRSTLELS
+342 WGPRSTLEL
-352 AVSYSYDNER
+352 AGVRFSYDR
-362 EALDNVSLTVRDG
+362 GRQALEDVGFTVRGD
-375 MRVGLI
+375 MRVGLV

-398 ISPDAGDIL
+398 IAPDVGDIL

-422 QQVAYIPQAPY
+422 QQVAYIPQTPY

-446 RPDADRDQIEAA
+446 RPDAGRDQIEDAA
-458 VDAMGLRELVD
+458 RAMGLCDLVD

-476 TLIGEAGRPLSG
+476 TVIGEAGRPLSG

-497 RALLDPSR
+497 RAFLDPSR

-520 TEMELKDALLPLFSD
+520 TEMELKDTLLPLFSD
-535 RLVIFATHRLHWVDQ
+535 RLVIFATHRLHWVEQ

-560 RLVQTGRPDQ
+560 RLVQSGRPDQ
-570 LKTTNGYLALA
+570 LKTTDGYLALA
-581 GAINGED
+581 GAINGESS
-588 PREADDRKTEVHHA
+588 REASDQEAEVHYA

>member
-6 LFNLPGIRAT
+6 LFYLPGIRAT
-16 LARIAALNAALGAL
+16 LARLAVFNAALGAL

-41 ISSLWAGGPL
+41 ISSLWAGGAL
-51 SQSLAPA
+51 AQSLAPA
-58 LAFPL
+58 LAFLL

-70 VRTLQDA
+70 VRTVQDA
-77 WMERYASARAGELRR
+77 RMEDYAGARASELRR
-92 SLLER
+92 RLLER
-97 VYDEGPA
+97 IYDEGPA
-104 LVQKAGSGGVSALAL
+104 LVQKAGSGGISALAL
-119 EGISQVETYLELILP
+119 EGVSQVETYLELILP
-134 KMVGVV
+134 KMIGVA
-140 VVPAIVLAAILST
+140 VVPAIILLAIFST
-153 DPVSGVIALACY
+153 DPVSGVIALVCY

-243 ALDLIATFG
+243 VLDLIATFG

-298 LDGKNALAAIANVIS
+298 LDGKNALSAIMEVTSGEIPGTTGVEAEE
-313 TPRDHRGGAP
+313 TD
-323 AGPKAPLDSSRAS
+323 AGER
-336 VDDAFS
+336 FS
-342 WGRRSTLELS
+342 WGPRSTLEL
-352 AVSYSYDNER
+352 AGVRFSYDR
-362 EALDNVSLTVRDG
+362 GRQALEDVGFTVRGD
-375 MRVGLI
+375 MRVGLV

-398 ISPDAGDIL
+398 IAPDVGDIL
-407 LDGKRVPSLCFQGWR
+407 LDGRRVSSLCFQGWR
-422 QQVAYIPQAPY
+422 QQVAYIPQTPY

-446 RPDADRDQIEAA
+446 RPDAGRDQIEDAA
-458 VDAMGLRELVD
+458 RAMGLCDLVD

-476 TLIGEAGRPLSG
+476 TVIGEAGRPLSG

-497 RALLDPSR
+497 RAFLDPSR

-520 TEMELKDALLPLFSD
+520 TEMELKDTLLPLFSD

-560 RLVQTGRPDQ
+560 RLVQSGRPDQ
-570 LKTTNGYLALA
+570 LKTTDGYLALA
-581 GAINGED
+581 GAINGEGS
-588 PREADDRKTEVHHA
+588 REASDQEAEVHHA

>member
-6 LFNLPGIRAT
+6 LFSLPGIRAA
-16 LARIAALNAALGAL
+16 LAQLAAINAALGAL
-30 AVAQAWSLALA
+30 AVAQAWALALA
-41 ISSLWAGGPL
+41 ISRLWAGG
-51 SQSLAPA
+51 A
-58 LAFPL
+58 LACSLVPAAAFL
-63 CYVLRQA
+63 ACYVLRQA
-70 VRTLQDA
+70 MRTLQDSR
-77 WMERYASARAGELRR
+77 MERYAGERASELRR
-92 SLLER
+92 NLLER

-104 LVQKAGSGGVSALAL
+104 LVQKTGSGGISALAL

-140 VVPAIVLAAILST
+140 AVPAVILIAIFAT
-153 DPVSGVIALACY
+153 DWASGIIALVCY

-217 GRIFSVSESFR
+217 GRIYSVSERFR

-243 ALDLIATFG
+243 VLDLIATFG

-260 GFRLSDGEVSL
+260 GFRLSDGEVAL

-298 LDGKNALAAIANVIS
+298 LDGKNALAAITGVIS
-313 TPRDHRGGAP
+313 GACAHSTDRSTGTAAG
-323 AGPKAPLDSSRAS
+323 AGPTQAS
-336 VDDAFS
+336 VDDDFS
-342 WGRRSTLELS
+342 WEPRSTLELS
-352 AVSYSYDNER
+352 GVCYSYDGNQR
-362 EALDNVSLTVRDG
+362 ALSDISIVLHGG
-375 MRVGLI
+375 MRVGLV

-398 ISPDAGDIL
+398 IAPSAGGIR
-407 LDGKRVPSLCFQGWR
+407 LDGAAVSNLCSQGWR
-422 QQVAYIPQAPY
+422 HQVAYIPQTPY

-446 RPDADRDQIEAA
+446 RPNATLEQIEDAA
-458 VDAMGLRELVD
+458 RAMGLMGLVRD
-469 ELPQGLD
+469 LPQGLH
-476 TLIGEAGRPLSG
+476 TVIGEAGRPLSG

-497 RALLDPSR
+497 RAFLDPSR

-520 TEMELKDALLPLFSD
+520 TEVELKETLLPLFSD
-535 RLVIFATHRLHWVDQ
+535 RLVVFATHRLHWVDQ
-550 MDLVLVMDSG
+550 MDLVLVMESG
-560 RLVQTGRPDQ
+560 RLVQAGSPAQ
-570 LKTTNGYLALA
+570 LKGTQGYLALA
-581 GAINGED
+581 SAINGSETG
-588 PREADDRKTEVHHA
+588 AHHA

>member
-6 LFNLPGIRAT
+6 LFSLPGIRTA
-16 LARIAALNAALGAL
+16 LAQLAAINAALGAL
-30 AVAQAWSLALA
+30 AVAQAWALALA
-41 ISSLWAGGPL
+41 ISRLWAGG
-51 SQSLAPA
+51 A
-58 LAFPL
+58 LACSLVPAAAFL
-63 CYVLRQA
+63 ACYVLRQA
-70 VRTLQDA
+70 MRTLQDSR
-77 WMERYASARAGELRR
+77 MERYAGERASELRR
-92 SLLER
+92 NLLER

-104 LVQKAGSGGVSALAL
+104 LVQKTGSGGISALAL

-140 VVPAIVLAAILST
+140 AVPAVILIAIFAT
-153 DPVSGVIALACY
+153 DWASGIIALVCY

-217 GRIFSVSESFR
+217 GRIYSVSERFR

-243 ALDLIATFG
+243 VLDLIATFG

-260 GFRLSDGEVSL
+260 GFRLSDGEVAL

-298 LDGKNALAAIANVIS
+298 LDGKNALAAITGVIS
-313 TPRDHRGGAP
+313 GACAHSTDRSTGTAAG
-323 AGPKAPLDSSRAS
+323 AGPSQAS
-336 VDDAFS
+336 VDDDFS
-342 WGRRSTLELS
+342 WDPRSTLELS
-352 AVSYSYDNER
+352 GVCYSYDGNQR
-362 EALDNVSLTVRDG
+362 ALSDISIVLHGG
-375 MRVGLI
+375 MRVGLV

-398 ISPDAGDIL
+398 IAPSAGGIR
-407 LDGKRVPSLCFQGWR
+407 LDGAAVSNLCSQGWR
-422 QQVAYIPQAPY
+422 HQVAYIPQTPY

-446 RPDADRDQIEAA
+446 RPNATLEQIEDAA
-458 VDAMGLRELVD
+458 RAMGLMGLVRD
-469 ELPQGLD
+469 LPQGLH
-476 TLIGEAGRPLSG
+476 TVIGEAGRPLSG

-497 RALLDPSR
+497 RAFLDPSR

-520 TEMELKDALLPLFSD
+520 TEVELKETLLPLFSD
-535 RLVIFATHRLHWVDQ
+535 RLVVFATHRLHWVDQ
-550 MDLVLVMDSG
+550 MDLVLVMESG
-560 RLVQTGRPDQ
+560 RLVQAGSPAQ
-570 LKTTNGYLALA
+570 LKGTQGYLALA
-581 GAINGED
+581 SAINGSETG
-588 PREADDRKTEVHHA
+588 AHHA

>member
-6 LFNLPGIRAT
+6 LFHLPGIRGA
-16 LARIAALNAALGAL
+16 LAGLAAINAALGLL

-41 ISSLWAGGPL
+41 ISRLWAGGSL
-51 SQSLAPA
+51 EGSLAPA
-58 LAFPL
+58 AAFLACFI
-63 CYVLRQA
+63 LRQA
-70 VRTLQDA
+70 VRAGQDSR
-77 WMERYASARAGELRR
+77 MERYAGARAAELRR
-92 SLLER
+92 DLLER
-97 VYDEGPA
+97 VYDEGPR
-104 LVQKAGSGGVSALAL
+104 LVQRTGSGGVAALAL
-119 EGISQVETYLELILP
+119 EGVSQVETYLELILP

-140 VVPAIVLAAILST
+140 VVPAIVLIAVFAADWASA
-153 DPVSGVIALACY
+153 VIALACY

-185 RHAEFMRLSNH
+185 RHGEFMRLSNH

-217 GRIFSVSESFR
+217 GRIFAVSESFR

-243 ALDLIATFG
+243 VLDLIATFG

-260 GFRLSDGEVSL
+260 GFRLSDGEMAL
-271 LPALFVLI
+271 LPALFILI

-298 LDGKNALAAIANVIS
+298 LDGKNALAAIVELVSSS
-313 TPRDHRGGAP
+313 TRSSAAQSPQKAP
-323 AGPKAPLDSSRAS
+323 ALDEELSWNADS
-336 VDDAFS
+336 V
-342 WGRRSTLELS
+342 LELED
-352 AVSYSYDNER
+352 VRFSYDGGR
-362 EALDNVSLTVRDG
+362 AALDGIALRVRG
-375 MRVGLI
+375 CMRVGLV

-398 ISPDAGDIL
+398 IAPDRGSIRV
-407 LDGKRVPSLCFQGWR
+407 DGASVDSLCAQGWR
-422 QQVAYIPQAPY
+422 HQVAFIPQAPY

-446 RPDADRDQIEAA
+446 RPDAPREQIEGAA
-458 VDAMGLRELVD
+458 RAMGLSNLVAA
-469 ELPQGLD
+469 LPQGLD
-476 TLIGEAGRPLSG
+476 TVVGEAGRPLSG
-488 GESHRVALA
+488 GEAHRVALA
-497 RALLDPSR
+497 RAFLDPSR
-505 RVLILDE
+505 RVLVLDE

-520 TEMELKDALLPLFSD
+520 TERELKGSLLPLFAD
-535 RLVIFATHRLHWVDQ
+535 RLVVFATHRLHWVEQ

-560 RLVQTGRPDQ
+560 RIVRQGTPEELERSDE
-570 LKTTNGYLALA
+570 YLALA
-581 GAINGED
+581 GAINGNDAGAPAAIET
-588 PREADDRKTEVHHA
+588 EADHA

>member
-6 LFNLPGIRAT
+6 LFSLPGIRTA
-16 LARIAALNAALGAL
+16 LAQLAAINAALGAL
-30 AVAQAWSLALA
+30 AVAQAWALALA
-41 ISSLWAGGPL
+41 ISRLWAGG
-51 SQSLAPA
+51 A
-58 LAFPL
+58 LACSLVPAAAFL
-63 CYVLRQA
+63 ACYVLRQA
-70 VRTLQDA
+70 MRTLQDSR
-77 WMERYASARAGELRR
+77 MERYAGERASELRR
-92 SLLER
+92 NLLER

-104 LVQKAGSGGVSALAL
+104 LVQKTGSGGISALAL

-140 VVPAIVLAAILST
+140 AVPAVILIAIFAT
-153 DPVSGVIALACY
+153 DWASGIIALVCY

-217 GRIFSVSESFR
+217 GRIYSVSERFR

-243 ALDLIATFG
+243 VLDLIATFG

-260 GFRLSDGEVSL
+260 GFRLSDGEVAL

-298 LDGKNALAAIANVIS
+298 LDGKNALAAITGVIS
-313 TPRDHRGGAP
+313 GACAHSTDRSTGTAAG
-323 AGPKAPLDSSRAS
+323 AGPTQAS
-336 VDDAFS
+336 VDDDFS
-342 WGRRSTLELS
+342 WEPRSTLELS
-352 AVSYSYDNER
+352 EVCYSYDGNQR
-362 EALDNVSLTVRDG
+362 ALSDISIVLHGG
-375 MRVGLI
+375 MRVGLV

-398 ISPDAGDIL
+398 IAPSAGGIR
-407 LDGKRVPSLCFQGWR
+407 LDGAAVSNLCSQGWR
-422 QQVAYIPQAPY
+422 HQVAYIPQTPY

-446 RPDADRDQIEAA
+446 RPNATLEQIEDAA
-458 VDAMGLRELVD
+458 RAMGLMGLVRD
-469 ELPQGLD
+469 LPQGLH
-476 TLIGEAGRPLSG
+476 TVIGEAGRPLSG

-497 RALLDPSR
+497 RAFLDPSR

-520 TEMELKDALLPLFSD
+520 TEVELKETLLPLFSD
-535 RLVIFATHRLHWVDQ
+535 RLVVFATHRLHWVDQ
-550 MDLVLVMDSG
+550 MDLVLVMESG
-560 RLVQTGRPDQ
+560 RLVQAGSPAQ
-570 LKTTNGYLALA
+570 LKGTQGYLALA
-581 GAINGED
+581 SAINGSETG
-588 PREADDRKTEVHHA
+588 AHHA

>member
-6 LFNLPGIRAT
+6 LFYLPGIRAT
-16 LARIAALNAALGAL
+16 LARLAVFNAALGAL

-41 ISSLWAGGPL
+41 ISSLWAGGAL
-51 SQSLAPA
+51 AQSLAPA
-58 LAFPL
+58 LAFLL

-70 VRTLQDA
+70 VRTVQDA
-77 WMERYASARAGELRR
+77 RMEDYASARASELRR
-92 SLLER
+92 RLLER
-97 VYDEGPA
+97 IYDEGPA
-104 LVQKAGSGGVSALAL
+104 LVQKAGSGGISALAL
-119 EGISQVETYLELILP
+119 EGVSQVETYLELILP
-134 KMVGVV
+134 KMIGVA
-140 VVPAIVLAAILST
+140 VVPAIILLAIFST
-153 DPVSGVIALACY
+153 DPVSGVIALVCY

-243 ALDLIATFG
+243 VLDLIATFG

-298 LDGKNALAAIANVIS
+298 LDGKNALSAIMEVTSGEVPGTTGVEAEE
-313 TPRDHRGGAP
+313 TD
-323 AGPKAPLDSSRAS
+323 AGER
-336 VDDAFS
+336 FS
-342 WGRRSTLELS
+342 WGPRSTLEL
-352 AVSYSYDNER
+352 AGVRFSYDR
-362 EALDNVSLTVRDG
+362 GRQALEDVGFTVRGD
-375 MRVGLI
+375 MRVGLV

-398 ISPDAGDIL
+398 IAPDVGDIL
-407 LDGKRVPSLCFQGWR
+407 LDGRRVSSLCFQGWR
-422 QQVAYIPQAPY
+422 QQVAYIPQTPY

-446 RPDADRDQIEAA
+446 RPDAGRDQIEDAA
-458 VDAMGLRELVD
+458 RAMGLCDLVD

-476 TLIGEAGRPLSG
+476 TVIGEAGRPLSG

-497 RALLDPSR
+497 RAFLDPSR

-520 TEMELKDALLPLFSD
+520 TEMELKDTLLPLFSD
-535 RLVIFATHRLHWVDQ
+535 RLVIFATHRLHWVEQ

-560 RLVQTGRPDQ
+560 RLVQSGRPDQ
-570 LKTTNGYLALA
+570 LKTTDGYLALA
-581 GAINGED
+581 GAINGESS
-588 PREADDRKTEVHHA
+588 REASDQEAEVHYA

>member
-6 LFNLPGIRAT
+6 LFSLPGIRAA
-16 LARIAALNAALGAL
+16 LAQLAAINAALGAL
-30 AVAQAWSLALA
+30 AVAQAWALALA
-41 ISSLWAGGPL
+41 ISRLWAGD
-51 SQSLAPA
+51 A
-58 LAFPL
+58 LACSLVPAAAFL
-63 CYVLRQA
+63 ACYVLRQA
-70 VRTLQDA
+70 MRTLQDSR
-77 WMERYASARAGELRR
+77 MERYAGERASELRR
-92 SLLER
+92 NLLER

-104 LVQKAGSGGVSALAL
+104 LVQKTGSGGISALAL

-140 VVPAIVLAAILST
+140 AVPAVILIAIFAT
-153 DPVSGVIALACY
+153 DWPSGIIALVCY

-217 GRIFSVSESFR
+217 GRIYSVSERFR

-243 ALDLIATFG
+243 VLDLIATFG

-260 GFRLSDGEVSL
+260 GFRLSDGEVAL

-298 LDGKNALAAIANVIS
+298 LDGKNALAAITGVIS
-313 TPRDHRGGAP
+313 GACAHSTDRSTGTAAG
-323 AGPKAPLDSSRAS
+323 AGPSQAS
-336 VDDAFS
+336 VDDDFS
-342 WGRRSTLELS
+342 WEPRSTLELS
-352 AVSYSYDNER
+352 GVCYSYDGNQR
-362 EALDNVSLTVRDG
+362 ALSDISIVLRGG
-375 MRVGLI
+375 MRVGLV

-398 ISPDAGDIL
+398 IAPSAGGIR
-407 LDGKRVPSLCFQGWR
+407 LDGAAVSNLCSQGWR
-422 QQVAYIPQAPY
+422 HQVAYIPQTPY

-446 RPDADRDQIEAA
+446 RPDATLEQIEDAA
-458 VDAMGLRELVD
+458 RAMGLMGLVRD
-469 ELPQGLD
+469 LPQGLH
-476 TLIGEAGRPLSG
+476 TVIGEAGRPLSG

-497 RALLDPSR
+497 RAFLDPSR

-520 TEMELKDALLPLFSD
+520 TEVELKETLLPLFSD
-535 RLVIFATHRLHWVDQ
+535 RLVVFATHRLHWVDQ
-550 MDLVLVMDSG
+550 MDLVLVMESG
-560 RLVQTGRPDQ
+560 RLVQAGSPAQ
-570 LKTTNGYLALA
+570 LKGTQGYLALA
-581 GAINGED
+581 SAINGSETG
-588 PREADDRKTEVHHA
+588 AHHA